1 MLQGTGFMVLLEL
14 FTTFFKIGMF
24 TFGGGYAM
32 IPIIENICVEE
43 RKWITHEEMM
53 NLTVVAESTPGPI
66 AINLAT
72 YIGYQ
77 KHKLLGSVIA
87 TLGMVLPSFIII
99 YLFSIF
105 LDNFL
110 EITIV
115 SNALKGI
122 KIAVGIL
129 IVDASYKMFK
139 KMSKKPLPLLI
150 FTASFIVMM
159 LTNIFAIN
167 FSSIYLMLIMA
178 FISLFAFTITK
189 RRETK

>member
-1 MLQGTGFMVLLEL
+1 
-14 FTTFFKIGMF
+14 
-24 TFGGGYAM
+24 M

-99 YLFSIF
+99 YLISIF

-139 KMSKKPLPLLI
+139 KMSKKLLPLLI

-178 FISLFAFTITK
+178 FISLFAFTIK
-189 RRETK
+189 KGGKAK